1 MKIPQRYFLETRFLS
16 YSTVVIVVLVI
27 LSVWIS
33 GACSHRSLFQNSV
46 LSTSILATVLFLFI
60 ILGLYFG
67 LKLKDNVGHII
78 DREKIVKYRK
88 KRPKIDS
95 FDLPDISLGGE
106 AGCGELILSVILW
119 IFFSIV
125 LVFLLYFLG
134 VVFWVVI
141 LLFTAMLYWIFFR
154 ALRLVF
160 KNSRYC
166 KGNLVK
172 SVIFGFFYTF
182 LYISWIYGIIFLAH
196 YIK

>member
-33 GACSHRSLFQNSV
+33 GAGSHRSLFQNSI

-60 ILGLYFG
+60 SLGLYFG

-78 DREKIVKYRK
+78 NREKIVKYSE

-95 FDLPDISLGGE
+95 FDLPDISFGGE

-141 LLFTAMLYWIFFR
+141 LLFTAMLYWIFFGLYGWYLKTPDTVKETWSK
-154 ALRLVF
+154 ALL
-160 KNSRYC
+160 SD
-166 KGNLVK
+166 
-172 SVIFGFFYTF
+172 FFIHFCLF
-182 LYISWIYGIIFLAH
+182 LGSMELSFYPIT
-196 YIK
+196 

>member
-33 GACSHRSLFQNSV
+33 GAGSHRSLFQNSV

-60 ILGLYFG
+60 SLGLYFG

-172 SVIFGFFYTF
+172 SVAFGFFYTF